1 MKRIPGW
8 LSFVATAVVV
18 GSAFL
23 LAAYLE
29 RRTTE
34 IGAAPAPAP
43 DEAPAGPGAANA
55 AQTPAVVHAAVAS
68 ERAVVR
74 AAHSVDDYLTELADP
89 ATRFASGRLGN
100 RSLHAGFYANG
111 IVRLVDSA
119 GRCYQGT
126 TENAVARMREVDG
139 SSTFDLRISVDER
152 KAIRGAFHGGP
163 YDGLTISFEG
173 R

>member
-8 LSFVATAVVV
+8 LSLFATALVVA
-18 GSAFL
+18 GAFFL
-23 LAAYLE
+23 VAYVE
-29 RRTTE
+29 R
-34 IGAAPAPAP
+34 
-43 DEAPAGPGAANA
+43 EAPVAERDVSADPPPESPPKDVPLYAPT
-55 AQTPAVVHAAVAS
+55 QVHAGAAS
-68 ERAVVR
+68 ERLVV
-74 AAHSVDDYLTELADP
+74 APTHSVDDYLTEFADP
-89 ATRFASGRLGN
+89 STRFASGRLGN

-111 IVRLVDSA
+111 IVRLVDSG

-126 TENAVARMREVDG
+126 TENAVARMRESQG

-152 KAIRGAFHGGP
+152 KQMRGAFHGGP